1 MIEAAIASMAGFLE
15 RIMIFYRDCAKD
27 FRAFPVGWTKP
38 CAKALSGEGYY
49 PPPFSGGSPCLASSP
64 GAGLSSICLGSG
76 TRVGHADLDPLD
88 AAWVGVHHFEF
99 DAVLDNDFAAHRNMP
114 REGRDEPPQGI
125 DLLGVADRGEIG
137 VDRAENLAKIGT
149 RVDDEISVRGGF
161 DLRAFA
167 EIVFVLDIADNHFHD
182 VLDRR

>member
-1 MIEAAIASMAGFLE
+1 M
-15 RIMIFYRDCAKD
+15 
-27 FRAFPVGWTKP
+27 
-38 CAKALSGEGYY
+38 
-49 PPPFSGGSPCLASSP
+49 ASSP
-64 GAGLSSICLGSG
+64 GAGLSAICLAER
-76 TRVGHADLDPLD
+76 TRAGHPDLDPLD
-88 AAWVGVHHFEF
+88 AARVGVHHFEF
-99 DAVLDNDFAAHRNMP
+99 DAVRDNDFAARRNMP

-137 VDRAENLAKIGT
+137 VDRAENLAKTGA

-167 EIVFVLDIADNHFHD
+167 GIVFVLDIADNHFHD